1 VMMSAS
7 TGNSIQ
13 GHTGKFFDNMSRPS
27 GVLQSDMTLTAEQ
40 TTQLRSRFN
49 ELSQD
54 LATGGTPILTSGLK
68 YQAISMSAVD
78 AEIIKTYQMTIGDI
92 ARVFRVPLELIG
104 ASDKPTAGS
113 TEQLMQYFV
122 VSGLGFIIEH
132 IENSLEKLFDLP
144 VGESIELDPAILLE
158 STFKDKME
166 GLKISTTG
174 GIMSPNEARHR
185 VGLPEVDGGDQP
197 LVQMQMVPVGLSAE
211 LAQANIDTDNTP
223 KEEETNALTPE
234 DKAQLDA
241 ITKDMET
248 ITTKLNEKPKEVIK
262 EVEKEIDVESIE
274 MMVDF

>member
-1 VMMSAS
+1 MMSAS

-78 AEIIKTYQMTIGDI
+78 AEIIKTYNMTIGDI

-132 IENSLEKLFDLP
+132 IENSLERLFDLP
-144 VGESIELDPAILLE
+144 AGESIELDPSILLE
-158 STFKDKME
+158 ATFKDRMD
-166 GLKISTTG
+166 GLKVATTG
-174 GIMSPNEARHR
+174 GIYSPNEARNKI
-185 VGLPEVDGGDQP
+185 GLPSVADGDIP
-197 LVQMQMVPVGLSAE
+197 LVQQQMVELGVGSKMLE
-211 LAQANIDTDNTP
+211 QKNT
-223 KEEETNALTPE
+223 EENNNQDEPEAKKPETKALE
-234 DKAQLDA
+234 EKLDA
-241 ITKDMET
+241 ITKDMEEAHT
-248 ITTKLNEKPKEVIK
+248 PADQRAFKAKAVGNISEACQETQFFK
-262 EVEKEIDVESIE
+262 
-274 MMVDF
+274 